1 MVSVNLLDGF
11 DIGRTVRT
19 WSCDDGASASATEGN
34 KAPPARVAA
43 MKGAATR

>member
-1 MVSVNLLDGF
+1 MVSIKLLDDF
-11 DIGRTVRT
+11 NTGRAVRT

-34 KAPPARVAA
+34 KAPPPRVAA